1 MNINRSR
8 RKERSGGTHKVGL
21 RCAAANKLR
30 CDLILKR
37 TYIMTI
43 LPAAIFPQS
52 SQSTIH
58 HIALLRS
65 PLYKLPS
72 LNTLR
77 EVCKLGM
84 VTFCKWGLPNNRGA
98 QNWSLTRITALDW
111 TGCRWLFLVN
121 HFIVGSCCNKSFCI
135 GGRNLAKL
143 RDISHFFAAFDKML
157 SVDGF
162 VKIISTARCKL
173 HYLDD
178 NYCSTPVIYKYTYS

>member
-1 MNINRSR
+1 MNEQTITHDIGVKLNVWKRLTLKMGRSRNMNINRSR

-72 LNTLR
+72 FNTLR

-84 VTFCKWGLPNNRGA
+84 VTFCKGGLPNNRGA

-111 TGCRWLFLVN
+111 TGLDWLQMTFPRKPFYCRQLLQ
-121 HFIVGSCCNKSFCI
+121 
-135 GGRNLAKL
+135 
-143 RDISHFFAAFDKML
+143 
-157 SVDGF
+157 
-162 VKIISTARCKL
+162 
-173 HYLDD
+173 
-178 NYCSTPVIYKYTYS
+178 

>member
-1 MNINRSR
+1 MNEQTITHDIGVKLNVWKRLTLKMGRSR

-72 LNTLR
+72 FNTLR

-84 VTFCKWGLPNNRGA
+84 VTFCKGGLPNNRGA
-98 QNWSLTRITALDW
+98 QNWSLTCITGLDW
-111 TGCRWLFLVN
+111 LQMTFPRKPFYCRQLLQ
-121 HFIVGSCCNKSFCI
+121 
-135 GGRNLAKL
+135 
-143 RDISHFFAAFDKML
+143 
-157 SVDGF
+157 
-162 VKIISTARCKL
+162 
-173 HYLDD
+173 
-178 NYCSTPVIYKYTYS
+178 